1 MGEEFLQD
9 KMMEK
14 KEKAEKRGEV
24 INNVEEEEDY
34 GSRFIISPNNY
45 WNMQWNNLTQVIF
58 VIYIIITPVIIA

>member
-1 MGEEFLQD
+1 
-9 KMMEK
+9 MMEK